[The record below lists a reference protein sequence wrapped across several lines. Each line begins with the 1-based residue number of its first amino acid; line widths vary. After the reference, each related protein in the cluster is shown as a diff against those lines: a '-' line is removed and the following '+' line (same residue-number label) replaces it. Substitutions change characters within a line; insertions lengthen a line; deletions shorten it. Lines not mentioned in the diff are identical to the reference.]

1 MLERTRR
8 LWAKQHAAV
17 GDRRGLFGTVAE
29 FRELDTVLYA
39 GSYVDITPSLIWPTV
54 TYVDTDR
61 RAAQFFGDAEG
72 VAELLDELGAPTP
85 RQVEFLHADYTVEL
99 DLDDESFDLLVSMYA
114 GPVSHHCGRYV
125 RPGGLLFVNPSHG
138 DTALASIDPRF
149 ELVGAVVSQSGGYR
163 LRTDG
168 LDRYLVP
175 KREVDLTVDGILASG
190 RGIAYTKPAFAYLF
204 ERIA

>member
-8 LWAKQHAAV
+8 LWEKQYAAV
-17 GDRRGLFGTVAE
+17 GDRRGLFGAVAG

-39 GSYVDITPSLIWPTV
+39 GSYVDVTPSLLWRAV
-54 TYVDTDR
+54 TYIDTDR
-61 RAAQFFGDAEG
+61 RAARFFGDAQG
-72 VAELLDELGAPTP
+72 VDELLDELGAPAS
-85 RQVEFLHADYTVEL
+85 RQVEFLHADYTS
-99 DLDDESFDLLVSMYA
+99 DLGLPDGSFDLLVSMYA

-138 DTALASIDPRF
+138 DTALASIDPGF

-168 LDRYLVP
+168 LDQYLVP

-190 RGIAYTKPAFAYLF
+190 RGIAYTKSAFAYLF
-204 ERIA
+204 ERVG